1 MTNERLKEI
10 LGMVMDDR
18 SSCFLC
24 NRFTRLR
31 IKRFVDESESKF
43 VIDYMF
49 ERRPFIEREFFWWG
63 SIHSIGYEAWLQ
75 AKHDWLQKL
84 IDEL

>member
-1 MTNERLKEI
+1 
-10 LGMVMDDR
+10 MVIKDR

-24 NRFTRLR
+24 NRLKHLYDNDYINIT
-31 IKRFVDESESKF
+31 EANF

-49 ERRPFIEREFFWWG
+49 LRRPNLHVSTYWWG
-63 SIHSIGYEAWLQ
+63 NAPSTGFKDWLQ

-84 IDEL
+84 IDELRPHLI